1 MSSSKS
7 YELLNGTSSL
17 ELSVFFAT
25 HSSTAKVALREL
37 KLTRPRFAS
46 TRTSLGFVSIA
57 KAMRHKDLA
66 RRTRG
71 LKALGLLR
79 NPHSEKGLKA
89 LVLSGR
95 FVKRSFTHPVKP
107 LKGPRVATQLPP

>member
-1 MSSSKS
+1 
-7 YELLNGTSSL
+7 
-17 ELSVFFAT
+17 
-25 HSSTAKVALREL
+25 
-37 KLTRPRFAS
+37 
-46 TRTSLGFVSIA
+46 
-57 KAMRHKDLA
+57 MRHKDLA

-95 FVKRSFTHPVKP
+95 FVKRSFTHSDKP
-107 LKGPRVATQLPP
+107 LKGPRLLQQPHSEKAPKGAFQSGKLNRIASFAGITI